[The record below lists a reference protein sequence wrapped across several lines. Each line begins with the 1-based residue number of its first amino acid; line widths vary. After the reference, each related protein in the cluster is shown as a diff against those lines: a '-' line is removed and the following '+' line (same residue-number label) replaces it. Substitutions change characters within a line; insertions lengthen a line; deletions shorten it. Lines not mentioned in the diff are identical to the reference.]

1 MDHKDDGA
9 KSSRRNFLKL
19 AAVTAPAAVAATA
32 LTGTAANADAMLQQD
47 GTSGLQDTA
56 HTRAYLES
64 AKF

>member
-19 AAVTAPAAVAATA
+19 AAATAPAAVAATA
-32 LTGTAANADAMLQQD
+32 ISGTAANAEAAMEQE